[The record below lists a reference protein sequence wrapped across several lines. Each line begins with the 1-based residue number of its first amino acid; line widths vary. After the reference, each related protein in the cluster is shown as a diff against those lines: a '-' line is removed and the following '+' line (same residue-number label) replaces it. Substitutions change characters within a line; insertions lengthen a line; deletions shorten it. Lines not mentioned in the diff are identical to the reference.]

1 VGALAKGITGSDSF
15 AGGLLKGWTGGTQGL
30 LNQQIQQ
37 EQEQAH
43 LKNKLATEM
52 LINSLQQEAQKTAEQ
67 ATRQRLL
74 ALSQGLKQAYNKH
87 LKPNGTFD
95 HVGFM
100 HDATTLSLQLGF
112 TPDDIRKILQEYA
125 QPQKQQKPSNKYF
138 KVGNALVKVGPEG
151 KAVPIYQQ
159 PTVPSQQAIQQ
170 NLEGK
175 LNFAKQ
181 LIGSGRQYIS
191 TALSLIKNKYQ
202 GALLQL
208 NEQDL
213 ENPQNREILTNFLI
227 KQAKAGD
234 QEAKKLLDYV
244 LRGFKLM
251 DTGVEL
257 YKQVGQA
264 YNVDLSGERPSA
276 FNVNPYLNLMQPNS
290 NSTNAT
296 SANPYLEL
304 LKSK

>member
-1 VGALAKGITGSDSF
+1 LAGLLAKGLTGSDSF
-15 AGGLLKGWTGGTQGL
+15 AGGLLRGWTGGTQGL
-30 LNQQIQQ
+30 LNQQIQE
-37 EQEQAH
+37 EQQQSH

-67 ATRQRLL
+67 STRQRLL

-112 TPDDIRKILQEYA
+112 TPEDINKILQEYA
-125 QPQKQQKPSNKYF
+125 QPQQQKPSNKYF
-138 KVGNALVKVGPEG
+138 KIGDALVKVGPEG
-151 KAVPIYQQ
+151 KATPIYQQ
-159 PTVPSQQAIQQ
+159 PATKGTQTTQKDIQS
-170 NLEGK
+170 K
-175 LNFAKQ
+175 INFAKQ

-213 ENPQNREILTNFLI
+213 DNPQNREILTSFLV
-227 KQAKAGD
+227 KQAQAGD

-244 LRGFKLM
+244 LKGFKLM

-257 YKQVGQA
+257 YKQIGQA
-264 YNVDLSGERPSA
+264 YNIDLSAMTPTS
-276 FNVNPYLNLMQPNS
+276 NVNPYLGLMQQNS
-290 NSTNAT
+290 NSTET
-296 SANPYLEL
+296 NPYLEL